1 MGAFFLWNCANASMS
16 LQSNT
21 IKEFFATDVLLV
33 GDRCYIFP
41 CYMCKNVVP
50 SHFILTWELLLI
62 NKSSRIVGWTNEK
75 MIIKFWHEI
84 KYATC
89 IIKSLQKVFCQNCST
104 DLYVYFTF
112 KNNKHI
118 YFTVYSC
125 INASTPVPYNY
136 IIVKSIFW

>member
-1 MGAFFLWNCANASMS
+1 MS

-41 CYMCKNVVP
+41 CYMCKKCHVP
-50 SHFILTWELLLI
+50 SHFILTRGLLLI
-62 NKSSRIVGWTNEK
+62 NKSCRIVGWTNEIR
-75 MIIKFWHEI
+75 IIKFWHKI

-89 IIKSLQKVFCQNCST
+89 IINSLQKVFCQNCST

-118 YFTVYSC
+118 YFTVTSC
-125 INASTPVPYNY
+125 INANIPGTLQLDYHQIYNLL
-136 IIVKSIFW
+136 VK